1 MSSDFLIIKWLRLRK
16 MDIIKFKRLVDES
29 LAAKKDDNKAT
40 DIPTLHYQKV
50 YERVA
55 QLIGGTK
62 DCGKRVGAIRSEIL
76 RRNVAFGEA
85 LNPYHGIAAVIG
97 DICRQS
103 YPLREVTDADWIEA
117 ITLIWE
123 NRAALYGI
131 NKDESTLEA
140 IHKNDFAVGR
150 AVRTLIDQGFPVQ
163 IDGTDVPME
172 PAVQSALAQK
182 FDALAKSVGGRRLLD
197 MTLADMQRT
206 IPFQSN
212 VGQFLMGR
220 RLGPITS
227 SPDPQVPWGFLMN
240 LAMKHISAEP
250 KWISSSAYD
259 TLKALS
265 LAVLAVEELQPYSHW
280 EEVFVDADQLLSYM
294 QKSVLYDSIFTLSQ
308 MKCKHAQWLY
318 QKLWSE
324 EELRE
329 LKFEGLHLTFL
340 IKLAD
345 RILAQS
351 SNLKITIISVS
362 SMASAMGC
370 GKDKMAGY
378 LDSLSHVLA
387 GPNQELHF
395 PVQFKVD
402 YKKRPLL
409 KLHSEEYL
417 VLPSSF
423 VAPLLA
429 EHVVEFCCT
438 ARKSIRD
445 TLGTSVERFLRAQL
459 LQRGI
464 ASIFGVYDYR
474 KSKRS
479 DEKNKAGDCD
489 FVVEGG
495 RTTVF
500 FECKNKLLTYSARF
514 GNDVDLVIDMAKSFI
529 HSQTQAMQ
537 HEQLL
542 VSRGSLELKGE
553 DGKTETLLYKNEQDI
568 ERVSISLWGF
578 GSLQADIF
586 VTKFLRL
593 CVWNKLSSN
602 QPEASVRIDDIEKKY
617 LVPLREMAA
626 GVADFQSDRIK
637 WPLLSMRFLSVAHLL
652 LALDYSTDTES
663 FVKETMRA
671 KRAQTGTR
679 DFVSEYANSLRLG

>member
-16 MDIIKFKRLVDES
+16 MDIIKFKKLVDES
-29 LAAKKDDNKAT
+29 LAAKKGDNQAA
-40 DIPTLHYQKV
+40 DIPALHYQKV

-55 QLIGGTK
+55 QLIGGMK
-62 DCGKRVGAIRSEIL
+62 DCGKRAGAMRSEIL
-76 RRNVAFGEA
+76 RRNVAFGET

-117 ITLIWE
+117 ITLIWA

-131 NKDESTLEA
+131 NKDESTLET

-308 MKCKHAQWLY
+308 MKRKHAQWLY

-351 SNLKITIISVS
+351 SDLKITIISVS

-370 GKDKMAGY
+370 GKEKMAGY

-409 KLHSEEYL
+409 KLHSDEYL

-464 ASIFGVYDYR
+464 ASISGVYDYR
-474 KSKRS
+474 KSKKS

-568 ERVSISLWGF
+568 ERISISLWGF

-602 QPEASVRIDDIEKKY
+602 QPEASARIDDIEKKY

-652 LALDYSTDTES
+652 LALDYSTDAES

>member
-62 DCGKRVGAIRSEIL
+62 DCGKRAGAIRSEIL

-103 YPLREVTDADWIEA
+103 HPLREVTDADWIEA

-131 NKDESTLEA
+131 NKDESTLET

-265 LAVLAVEELQPYSHW
+265 LAVLTVEELQPYSHW

-464 ASIFGVYDYR
+464 ASISGVYDYR

-602 QPEASVRIDDIEKKY
+602 QPEASARIDDIEKKY